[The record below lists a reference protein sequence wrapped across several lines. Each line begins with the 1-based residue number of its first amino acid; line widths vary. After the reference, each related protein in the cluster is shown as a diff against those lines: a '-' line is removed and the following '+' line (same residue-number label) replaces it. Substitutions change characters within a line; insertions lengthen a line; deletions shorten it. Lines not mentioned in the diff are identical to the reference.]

1 MKEEGVYHAHL
12 KARAGANL
20 DKPPISGWQF
30 HIFETDN
37 FVDDEA
43 LTCSVASTSPGF
55 CLTVSLNG
63 LAKEIRGK
71 CEGEYK
77 STGLTSMGRQVD
89 DHFII
94 VYLPFCQVF
103 KLEGSDD
110 CYLFVRDQWT
120 SWSIWSSLSGEQVY
134 IDSGS
139 AGQACPAH
147 PRNASNLRFG
157 ENDWKINKADGNYP
171 DIMMPGHDDWEE
183 GGVVFRCSLH
193 TN

>member
-43 LTCSVASTSPGF
+43 LTCSVASTSPGC

-94 VYLPFCQVF
+94 VYLPFCRSSNWRG
-103 KLEGSDD
+103 LMTA
-110 CYLFVRDQWT
+110 T
-120 SWSIWSSLSGEQVY
+120 SLLGISGRVGP
-134 IDSGS
+134 SG
-139 AGQACPAH
+139 PH
-147 PRNASNLRFG
+147 
-157 ENDWKINKADGNYP
+157 
-171 DIMMPGHDDWEE
+171 
-183 GGVVFRCSLH
+183 
-193 TN
+193 